1 MLCGLQQRSWQFES
15 GLSVLS
21 DAHRGMDPSQSAM
34 LQEEQR
40 LHGLPAFWQHQHFV
54 RQQQLH
60 QQQQTLYEMQQ
71 QQRHQ
76 QQAAL
81 WHAQAQG
88 LSSRGPP
95 MAPLPWQGQ
104 NMTTH
109 PHAPPPEHPAPPSQ
123 QQQPQPQQ
131 PPLPSHLAQYARALW
146 GDHGPEVGALRG
158 WWEAQYNLA
167 SRGVASSSPAS
178 ISQSCHTSPPSTSPV
193 SSPPP
198 PWIPNPG
205 QWEAKAPAL
214 AQASKRPRSPEAQE
228 AAEASEGPPARCAR
242 RAGEEGEAAG
252 DQRGEAGE
260 APPTTPAPP
269 NVSSEEKSPCVY
281 TDILLPFDCTCSSLC
296 GVKQAC
302 HHS

>member
-1 MLCGLQQRSWQFES
+1 
-15 GLSVLS
+15 
-21 DAHRGMDPSQSAM
+21 
-34 LQEEQR
+34 
-40 LHGLPAFWQHQHFV
+40 V

-109 PHAPPPEHPAPPSQ
+109 PHAPPPDHPAPPSQ
-123 QQQPQPQQ
+123 QQQPPQQ

-228 AAEASEGPPARCAR
+228 AAEASEGPPVRCAR